1 MNKKKIEE
9 AVYNLLLALGENP
22 KRDGLI
28 NTPKR
33 VANMYEELL
42 EAPDLKYTTFEEET
56 CKDIV
61 LLKDIEFS
69 SMCEHHLMPFFG
81 VVHIA
86 YIPNGKIIGISKLA
100 RIVEKYAKRL
110 QVQERMM
117 EQIVEDIQTNL
128 GTNDVAICIEAK
140 HMCMIARGVK
150 KVKAQTITS
159 KFIGVFEEETRKNEF
174 YNLLNIRGDY

>member
-42 EAPDLKYTTFEEET
+42 EAPDLKYTIFEEEY
-56 CKDIV
+56 KDIV

-69 SMCEHHLMPFFG
+69 SMCEHHLMPFLG

-86 YIPNGKIIGISKLA
+86 YIPNGKIVGISKLA

-117 EQIVEDIQTNL
+117 EQIVEDIQINL
-128 GTNDVAICIEAK
+128 GTKDVAICIEAK

-150 KVKAQTITS
+150 KLKTQTITS
-159 KFIGVFEEETRKNEF
+159 KFTGVFEEETRKNEF
-174 YNLLNIRGDY
+174 YNLLNRRGDY